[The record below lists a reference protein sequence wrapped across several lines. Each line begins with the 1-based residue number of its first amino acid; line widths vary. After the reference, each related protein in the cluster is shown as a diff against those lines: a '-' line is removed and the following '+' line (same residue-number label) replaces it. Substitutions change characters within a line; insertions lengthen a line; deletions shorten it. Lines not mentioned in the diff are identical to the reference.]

1 MYYNDY
7 NRLNEQPEESMVI
20 PAPAPDSPGPA
31 PRKKRT
37 GLKITALCLVCAL
50 LALGTGLPAFYF
62 WDRKNKQANG

>member
-50 LALGTGLPAFYF
+50 LGGFAGGAVVRFIPGL
-62 WDRKNKQANG
+62 